1 MLVKRGM
8 VRISVILVVII
19 VKFTILSKGKVKTDK
34 GVLIIVKIKE
44 RLYWTMLRRRILISL
59 RLRKTE
65 RTIITMWKRSRIR
78 YHCLSNWF
86 RRRQKMVKW
95 WEIWLVKMIKILIN
109 ILIKEV
115 KTPKNN
121 PLLNNYAR

>member
-1 MLVKRGM
+1 MLLKRGM

-65 RTIITMWKRSRIR
+65 RTIITMWKTSRIR